1 MTAPLAIP
9 DSPARTRRG
18 RRWGVIAAAG
28 GAAVLGC
35 AWTAA
40 ALINVPDPVTLTAL
54 AVIEPSSVGTWFPS
68 RIVQAPARASDLPA
82 RPRPILDRVPWKG
95 KTVPLMTVLGAT
107 HTNAFLVLQD
117 GVLIHEWRRA
127 GTGPETLF
135 PSWSVAKSVVSLLVG
150 AAVARGQLAETDRV
164 STLLPEL
171 RNGAVFGQITVRNLL
186 DMASGIAVPEN
197 YDPRHPL
204 TGTAGMYLTRDLTAF
219 VRDTAHL
226 AFKPGTKGRYRSI
239 DTELLGLI
247 LARVEGK
254 PLADI
259 LSERIWKPM
268 GAQADATWNLDRP
281 GGIEKA
287 FCCINATARDFARL
301 GLLVAD
307 QGRSGEHRII
317 PGRWIE
323 RIMTP
328 ARRDVDGWQYSAQWW
343 HAPGGEDDDI
353 SAIGVYGQYIDVNRA
368 TGTVIVKLSDHGA
381 EQDEV
386 DTLAVMQAIAGD
398 LAAGRPA
405 AARKDP

>member
-1 MTAPLAIP
+1 MIPSSAIP
-9 DSPARTRRG
+9 EPQARTRPG

-28 GAAVLGC
+28 GAVAAGC
-35 AWTAA
+35 AWTAS
-40 ALINVPDPVTLTAL
+40 ALIGVPDPVTLAAL
-54 AVIEPSSVGTWFPS
+54 AVIEPSAVGTWFPS

-82 RPRPILDRVPWKG
+82 RPGPILEQVAWKG
-95 KTVPLMTVLGAT
+95 RQVPLATMLDAT
-107 HTNAFLVLQD
+107 HTNAFLVVQD
-117 GVLIHEWRRA
+117 GVLVHESQRP
-127 GTGPETLF
+127 GTGPATLF
-135 PSWSVAKSVVSLLVG
+135 PSWSVAKSIVSLLVG
-150 AAVARGQLAETDRV
+150 AAVARGKLSETDRV

-171 RNGAVFGQITVRNLL
+171 KHAAVFGQITVRNLL

-204 TGTAGMYLTRDLTAF
+204 TGTAGMYLTRDVEAF
-219 VRDTAHL
+219 VRDNAHL
-226 AFKPGTKGRYRSI
+226 AFKPGSQGRYRSI

-281 GGIEKA
+281 GGVEKA

-307 QGRSGEHRII
+307 QGRAGANAII
-317 PGRWIE
+317 PARWIE
-323 RIMTP
+323 RILTP
-328 ARRDVDGWQYSAQWW
+328 ARREVDGWQYSAQWW
-343 HAPGGEDDDI
+343 HAPGGSDSDI
-353 SAIGVYGQYIDVNRA
+353 SAIGVYGQYIYVNHD

-381 EQDEV
+381 EQDEI
-386 DTLAVMQAIAGD
+386 DTLAVMQAIAAD
-398 LAAGRPA
+398 LAAGRA
-405 AARKDP
+405 DAARKAP

>member
-1 MTAPLAIP
+1 MTASLAIQ
-9 DSPARTRRG
+9 DSPPRPRRG
-18 RRWGVIAAAG
+18 RRWGLIAAAG
-28 GAAVLGC
+28 GVVAAGC

-54 AVIEPSSVGTWFPS
+54 AVIEPSAVGTWFPS
-68 RIVQAPARASDLPA
+68 RVVRAPAQARDLPD
-82 RPRPILDRVPWKG
+82 RPRPILARVAWKG
-95 KTVPLMTVLGAT
+95 RTVPLMDMLAAT
-107 HTNAFLVLQD
+107 HTNAFLVVQD
-117 GVLIHEWRRA
+117 GVLIHEWQRQ
-127 GTGPETLF
+127 GTGPATLF
-135 PSWSVAKSVVSLLVG
+135 PSWSVAKSIVSLLVG
-150 AAVARGQLAETDRV
+150 AAVARGALAETDRV

-171 RNGAVFGQITVRNLL
+171 KNGAVFGQITVRNLL

-204 TGTAGMYLTRDLTAF
+204 TGTAGMYLTRDITAF
-219 VRDTAHL
+219 VRDNAHL
-226 AFKPGTKGRYRSI
+226 AFKPGSQGRYRSI

-247 LARVEGK
+247 LARIEGR

-268 GAQADATWNLDRP
+268 GAQADATWNLDRA
-281 GGIEKA
+281 GGVEKA

-307 QGRSGEHRII
+307 QGRAGGNRII
-317 PGRWIE
+317 PARWIE

-328 ARRDVDGWQYSAQWW
+328 ARRAVDGWQYSAQWW
-343 HAPGGEDDDI
+343 HAPGGDDGDI
-353 SAIGVYGQYIDVNRA
+353 SAIGVYGQYVYVNRD

-386 DTLAVMQAIAGD
+386 DTLAVMQAIAAD
-398 LAAGRPA
+398 LAAGHPA
-405 AARKDP
+405 TARKEP